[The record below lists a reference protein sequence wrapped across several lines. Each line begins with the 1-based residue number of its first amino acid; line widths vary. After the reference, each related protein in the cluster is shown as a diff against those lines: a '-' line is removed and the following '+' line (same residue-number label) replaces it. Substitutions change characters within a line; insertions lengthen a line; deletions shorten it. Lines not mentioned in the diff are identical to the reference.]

1 MIQLDPKQFKGIY
14 PDAPADFTLRMRKLL
29 HELPA
34 TKEEK
39 QVKHRSAA
47 MILAIALLLAA
58 LSTTAYALTR
68 PAVLDWLLTSRSP
81 ASVELECTA
90 QEIRAEATADGVTAR
105 ITSLVFDGSQ
115 IAFSYELE
123 NSDPALPVLVLPDS
137 VITMNGEAIPIPHYQ
152 QDHDGTL
159 VPSPHF
165 DVLPVHRNP
174 VKRGGWCS
182 KLPEGL
188 SGTVQGEMTFIVYRP
203 EKAFAYLA
211 GPDSMLRDTSIQDA
225 SSLAETADVRATL
238 ESFSNTI
245 IVEEDAPDAAAW
257 AEQGYTVID
266 SAPVFI
272 PGDPQS
278 HLVETARIRVPFTFD
293 ADNFVAYDFSGM
305 RFELADCTAEVLQF
319 RLTPLT
325 TALHVRLIPAENT
338 REAAKALAERC
349 GTFALTDENDMPVE
363 YSEMDCMYG
372 DWPGAVERDGQW
384 VCDYWEEMPGLLV
397 FPGSIGFTVQTGDL
411 FRFDLTAK

>member
-1 MIQLDPKQFKGIY
+1 MIRLHQEELQAMY
-14 PDAPADFTLRMRKLL
+14 PGMSAEFAARMDALL
-29 HELPA
+29 HALPA
-34 TKEEK
+34 AKEEK
-39 QVKHRSAA
+39 QVKHRTAA
-47 MILAIALLLAA
+47 MIIAIALLAV

-81 ASVELECTA
+81 ASIELESTA

-105 ITSLVFDGSQ
+105 ITSLVYDGSQ

-123 NSDPALPVLVLPDS
+123 NSDPTQPVVVLPDET
-137 VITMNGEAIPIPHYQ
+137 ITLNGKAVPIPHFQ

-188 SGTVQGEMTFIVYRP
+188 SGTVQCEMTFIVYRP

-225 SSLAETADVRATL
+225 ATLAEIADVRATL
-238 ESFSNTI
+238 ESFANTVI
-245 IVEEDAPDAAAW
+245 AEGDDPDAWAA
-257 AEQGYTVID
+257 QGYTVIG
-266 SAPVFI
+266 SSPVFI
-272 PGDPQS
+272 PADPQS
-278 HLVETARIRVPFTFD
+278 HLVEAARIRVAFTFD
-293 ADNFVAYDFSGM
+293 ADNFVAYDFSGT

-349 GTFALTDENDMPVE
+349 GTFALTDENGVPVE

-411 FRFDLTAK
+411 FRFDLTVK